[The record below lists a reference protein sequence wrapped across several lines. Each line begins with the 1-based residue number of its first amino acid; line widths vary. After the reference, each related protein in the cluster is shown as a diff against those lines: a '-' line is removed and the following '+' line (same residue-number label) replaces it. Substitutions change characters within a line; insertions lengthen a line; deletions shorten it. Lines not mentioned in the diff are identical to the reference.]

1 MICHF
6 KASGFKAPHSSGV
19 TLHRLSAPAMF
30 PSSNIVAHCLSLGM
44 ALIECL
50 IRATPHSNQLR
61 WGGWGRSERWECC
74 IIKHT
79 YIRPANISFPSILGM
94 RPDLRFFLMLHLVWT
109 CVCFSVKSRTSTFSE
124 VILCSSGCG
133 CCVRDSGARW
143 FSISAW

>member
-1 MICHF
+1 MMICHF

-61 WGGWGRSERWECC
+61 WGGGGDLSAGNVALLN
-74 IIKHT
+74 ILI
-79 YIRPANISFPSILGM
+79 YISFPSILGM

>member
-1 MICHF
+1 MMICHF

-61 WGGWGRSERWECC
+61 WGGGGDLSAGNVALLNIHKARKHFLSKYSWDEARFAILLDATPRLNVRVLFSKEPHKHILRGNIVLLWVWLLCERQ
-74 IIKHT
+74 
-79 YIRPANISFPSILGM
+79 R
-94 RPDLRFFLMLHLVWT
+94 
-109 CVCFSVKSRTSTFSE
+109 
-124 VILCSSGCG
+124 CSL
-133 CCVRDSGARW
+133 
-143 FSISAW
+143 I